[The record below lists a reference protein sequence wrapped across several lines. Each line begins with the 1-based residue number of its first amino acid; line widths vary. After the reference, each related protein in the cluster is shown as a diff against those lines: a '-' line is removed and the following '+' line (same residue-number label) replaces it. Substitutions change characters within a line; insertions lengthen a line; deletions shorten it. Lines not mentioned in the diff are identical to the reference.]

1 MEFSDMERENKNCSS
16 REISYGLIKTQEHM
30 WLQTS
35 TKANKWPVTIWE
47 GARNKGADELFV
59 GT

>member
-1 MEFSDMERENKNCSS
+1 MERENKNCSS